1 MKLALFD
8 DYTPG
13 LVVGDR
19 IIDLSESVGVQVM
32 DLAPP
37 ERMPAIIADFDRL
50 QPKIA
55 AAAGHP
61 GRPLAQVRLRAPV
74 PRPSKMLF
82 GLGNYHEN
90 VNGEVAPLGLF
101 LKSPSSILDPGGAVR
116 LPSID
121 AVIFHHEAELAFIIG
136 KRGKDIPE
144 AAALD
149 YVFGYT
155 CVIDVSARGL
165 GGGVLFID
173 KSPDTFCP
181 MGPWITTRDEIPDP
195 QKLGVKLWE
204 NEELRQD
211 YNTDDMEHPIREI
224 VAWAS
229 RIATLEVG
237 DVFACGT
244 NHQGLGPMQDGETA
258 TIEIERIG
266 RMTVKVEDPQKRRW
280 PFGIDRG
287 IGKAVRQWKLTGVRP
302 NPDEMFQTKR
312 IA

>member
-1 MKLALFD
+1 
-8 DYTPG
+8 
-13 LVVGDR
+13 
-19 IIDLSESVGVQVM
+19 
-32 DLAPP
+32 
-37 ERMPAIIADFDRL
+37 
-50 QPKIA
+50 
-55 AAAGHP
+55 
-61 GRPLAQVRLRAPV
+61 
-74 PRPSKMLF
+74 MLF
-82 GLGNYHEN
+82 GLGNFHEN

>member
-1 MKLALFD
+1 MESAPL
-8 DYTPG
+8 
-13 LVVGDR
+13 DR
-19 IIDLSESVGVQVM
+19 MTAV
-32 DLAPP
+32 
-37 ERMPAIIADFDRL
+37 IADFERL
-50 QPKIA
+50 RPDIT
-55 AAAGHP
+55 AAAGGR
-61 GRPLAQVRLRAPV
+61 GRPLAEVRLRAPM

-90 VNGEVAPLGLF
+90 VNGQVAPLGLF
-101 LKSPSSILDPGGAVR
+101 LKSPSSILDPGGTVQ
-116 LPSID
+116 LPPID
-121 AVIFHHEAELAFIIG
+121 AVIFHHEAELAFVIG

-144 AAALD
+144 TAALD
-149 YVFGYT
+149 YIFGYT
-155 CVIDVSARGL
+155 CIVDVSARGL

-195 QKLGVKLWE
+195 QRLGVRFWE

-211 YNTDDMEHPIREI
+211 YNTDDMEHPVREI

-229 RIATLEVG
+229 RIATLETG

-244 NHQGLGPMQDGETA
+244 NHQGLGPVQDGESG
-258 TIEIERIG
+258 TIEIDDIG

-287 IGKAVRQWKLTGVRP
+287 VGKAVRQWKLTGIRP

>member
-1 MKLALFD
+1 MKLALFN
-8 DYTPG
+8 DYIPG
-13 LVVGDR
+13 LVVGDQ
-19 IIDLSESVGVQVM
+19 IIDLSESVGRQVM
-32 DLAPP
+32 ASAPLDRMTAVITDF
-37 ERMPAIIADFDRL
+37 ERIRPDIT
-50 QPKIA
+50 
-55 AAAGHP
+55 AAAGRR
-61 GRPLAQVRLRAPV
+61 GRPLAEVRLRAPM

-90 VNGEVAPLGLF
+90 VNGQVAPLGLF
-101 LKSPSSILDPGGAVR
+101 LKSPSSILDPGGTMR
-116 LPSID
+116 LPPID
-121 AVIFHHEAELAFIIG
+121 AVIFHHEAELAFVIG

-144 AAALD
+144 AGALD
-149 YVFGYT
+149 YIFGYT
-155 CVIDVSARGL
+155 CIVDVSARGL

-195 QKLGVKLWE
+195 QRLRVRFWE

-211 YNTDDMEHPIREI
+211 YNTDDMEHSVREI

-229 RIATLEVG
+229 RIATLEIG

-244 NHQGLGPMQDGETA
+244 NHQGLGPMQDGESG
-258 TIEIERIG
+258 TIEIDGIG

-287 IGKAVRQWKLTGVRP
+287 VGKAVRQWKLTGVRP